1 VVLKGSPTANEA
13 DSGRQR
19 CRMRESG
26 PLDLERLRRRATACC
41 GLIPHRGGYL
51 HATARCG
58 LCCILRRFV
67 DPPDNQGKEGTVT

>member
-1 VVLKGSPTANEA
+1 VVLKKSPTVNGA

-26 PLDLERLRRRATACC
+26 PLDLERLRRCATACR
-41 GLIPHRGGYL
+41 GLIPHHGGYL

-58 LCCILRRFV
+58 LCCILRRFG
-67 DPPDNQGKEGTVT
+67 DPPDNQGKEGAVT